1 MFKYLISLINVINI
15 KKKYLKSFSSTYLKE
30 SIITLFL
37 AVYLIGQAKCK
48 WIRAYVS
55 ITYPLIN
62 TVSSSQTSHV
72 NLTVYLEWG

>member
-1 MFKYLISLINVINI
+1 MIVINI
-15 KKKYLKSFSSTYLKE
+15 TKYLKSFLCISLKE

-37 AVYLIGQAKCK
+37 AVYLIGSAKCK
-48 WIRAYVS
+48 WIRACVS

-62 TVSSSQTSHV
+62 TVSSSQTSHI